1 MKGNN
6 MLLSNPADAIA
17 FTFTRI
23 AAPLAVA
30 VALALTACSSP
41 TEKAAKFYGK
51 GMTQLEEGNLGK
63 ARIEFQNALQIR
75 DGMTEAW
82 YGLALVAERQG
93 EWERLFGLLKKVV
106 DRDPKHL
113 DANLKLGRLLVAAG
127 NLDEA
132 LKVSNLTMELNPDH
146 AAVLALRAAVLFRL
160 EDVSE
165 ALLQANRALE
175 KDPKNIDALVVL
187 ATERLAANDAGKAIE
202 YLDHGLQI
210 NERNLALQLMKVQAL
225 EKVAK
230 LDSAEAVLRKLIAL
244 YPDIVAL
251 RHILAQF
258 YLGHRRADA
267 AEAEYRSFANANPG
281 NTDARLDVVR
291 FVNATKGAAPAISE
305 LDAFISKDP
314 GNHKLKFALV
324 ELYESQNNRSGAEAV
339 LKSVIQSAGDGADAI
354 KAKGMLAAVWLTA
367 GNKTGAKELVAEILA
382 KDQRNEQGLLLKSSM
397 AIDDRQLDAAI
408 ADLRSILRDVPDSAR
423 ALLLLARAHEL
434 AGAPELA
441 QEHYLKAFQA
451 SKLAPRYGI
460 ALGEFLLKRGQL
472 ARAEGVFEDVL
483 RVSPRNVAAMKLL
496 AQARLNKGDW
506 VGAQKVADDLRKVG
520 DKNKSAEQVMGMV
533 YAMKKNYAESISA
546 FKRAFDAAPSEVQP
560 IVALVRTY
568 LQAGKTNEALAFLGA
583 VVKAAPGNVSARL
596 LQGQVYASRN
606 DLVSASQAFQAVIDS
621 QPKNPL
627 GYVSLANLYLGAGRY
642 ADADKVVAQGLTA
655 VPDDFSLRMAQAGG
669 HELAGRYEDAI
680 QRYEKLLKERP
691 NADVVA
697 NNLASLLSDHR
708 TDKASLARAQELAQ
722 RFRRAD
728 TPQFKDTLGWVNHKL
743 GKTDVAVALL
753 EDAAKQMPEFAVFRY
768 HLGMSY
774 LAQNKKDA
782 ARKELEKALALG
794 GGKGFAEI
802 EQVKQ
807 ALKNL

>member
-1 MKGNN
+1 MKGNR
-6 MLLSNPADAIA
+6 MLLDLADGNAS
-17 FTFTRI
+17 TFTRI

-30 VALALTACSSP
+30 VALALTGCSSP
-41 TEKAAKFYGK
+41 TEKATKFYGK
-51 GMTQLEEGNLGK
+51 GMALLEEGNLGK

-75 DGMTEAW
+75 EGMTEAW

-132 LKVSNLTMELNPDH
+132 LKVSNLTMELNADH
-146 AAVLALRAAVLFRL
+146 AGVLALRAAVLFRL

-165 ALLQANRALE
+165 ALQQANRALE

-202 YLDHGLQI
+202 YLDQGLQI

-230 LDSAEAVLRKLIAL
+230 LESAEAVLKKLIAL
-244 YPDIVAL
+244 YPDIAAL
-251 RHILAQF
+251 RHVLAQF

-267 AEAEYRSFANANPG
+267 AEAEYRAFANANPS
-281 NTDARLDVVR
+281 NTEARLDVVR
-291 FVNATKGAAPAISE
+291 FINATKGAGLAISE
-305 LDAFISKDP
+305 LDGFISKDP

-324 ELYESQNNRSGAEAV
+324 ELYEAQNNRNGAEAV
-339 LKSVIQSAGDGADAI
+339 LKSVIKSAGDGAESI

-367 GNKTGAKELVAEILA
+367 GNKAGAKELVAEILT
-382 KDQRNEQGLLLKSSM
+382 KDQRNEQGLLLKSGM

-423 ALLLLARAHEL
+423 ALLLLGKAHEL

-460 ALGEFLLKRGQL
+460 ALGEFLLKRGQV

-506 VGAQKVADDLRKVG
+506 AGAQKVADDLRKVG

-533 YAMKKNYAESISA
+533 YALKKNYAESISS
-546 FKRAFDAAPSEVQP
+546 FKRAFEAAPSEVQP

-583 VVKAAPGNVSARL
+583 VVKAAPGNVNARL

-606 DLVSASQAFQAVIDS
+606 DVAAASQSFQAVIET

-627 GYVSLANLYLGAGRY
+627 GYVSLANLHMGAGRH
-642 ADADKVVAQGLTA
+642 AEAAKVVAQGLAA
-655 VPDDFSLRMAQAGG
+655 VPDDFSLRMAEAGA
-669 HELAGRYEDAI
+669 HELAGRYEEAI

-708 TDKASLARAQELAQ
+708 TDKASLSRAQELAQ
-722 RFRRAD
+722 RFKRAD
-728 TPQFKDTLGWVNHKL
+728 TPQFKDTLAWVNHKL
-743 GKTDVAVALL
+743 GKSDVAVALL
-753 EDAAKQMPEFAVFRY
+753 EDATKQMPEFAVFRY

-794 GGKGFAEI
+794 GAKGFAEA

-807 ALKNL
+807 ALKKL